1 VTILTARVG
10 RQSRLR
16 PRDDNFFRERRTHDS
31 SAQNKKLS
39 QQNYDH
45 IMKDW
50 NGSREPT
57 DANGVD
63 LPLNA
68 VVPEDWAHWR
78 VRTWADLLP
87 SHYDMSGCRFEL
99 ESLTDL
105 GPEEK
110 IAVRKAREK
119 CLKACRGVRAASI

>member
-1 VTILTARVG
+1 
-10 RQSRLR
+10 
-16 PRDDNFFRERRTHDS
+16 
-31 SAQNKKLS
+31 
-39 QQNYDH
+39 
-45 IMKDW
+45 MKDW

-63 LPLNA
+63 LPLDA

-99 ESLTDL
+99 ESLAEL
-105 GPEEK
+105 APEEK
-110 IAVRKAREK
+110 IAVRNAREK
-119 CLKACRGVRAASI
+119 CLKACRGVRAASISHFSHFLTGLLFPGHYKPGSLPRDN